1 MAIPKD
7 ATVPKTASSFFKPE
21 EGKKQKVRVLSDFV
35 IGWEGWKDGKPF
47 RHEGAVCQISTDEV
61 DHDETY
67 DRPKI
72 NHFWAAAVWNYDE
85 KRVQVYQITQRTV
98 MQALK
103 SLEDHEDWG
112 DLKGYDI
119 TVTRAKKDGKTT
131 YDVNPVPPKPLPV
144 DAQLAYEEANVDLT
158 ALFRG
163 EYPIK
168 Q

>member
-21 EGKKQKVRVLSDFV
+21 EGKKHKVRVLSDFV

-47 RHEGAVCQISTDEV
+47 RHEGAVCQISSDEV
-61 DHDETY
+61 DHDDTY

-112 DLKGYDI
+112 DLKKYDI
-119 TVTRAKKDGKTT
+119 TVARSKKDGKTS
-131 YDVNPVPPKPLPV
+131 YEVNPVPPKPLS
-144 DAQLAYEEANVDLT
+144 DDILFAYDEANVDLT